1 MIGFWRAMERSTN
14 EKSLAWLYFVIIRL
28 DSLMLSILDI
38 ILKIRAKKD
47 LKGIDIFI
55 GENFILWICFLV
67 VLTLAKNL
75 YIWV

>member
-1 MIGFWRAMERSTN
+1 MIGFWRAMEQT
-14 EKSLAWLYFVIIRL
+14 KSRWHGSILSLL
-28 DSLMLSILDI
+28 DWTHSSLSILDI